1 MRRFLGL
8 ISRKWWL
15 CIHGCVV
22 RSFLFY
28 LSTSATAPLAQK
40 KEVLFFFLA
49 TLSLSLIG
57 TAYATTRGMSFSHEA
72 EREAVQLNVVF
83 LPPFFAVLTM
93 PFFFFRLLYSMT
105 LCFFFFYCSI
115 CFVLL
120 YKREE
125 KKKAHN
131 YSILGIPYIMTGL
144 FDGPASAPLFFFSLL
159 AVTPLVSF
167 PSFFFFFSVS
177 FTWTRQ
183 FKCSALKPKHSL
195 LLLLLSY
202 IHTHTTL
209 VTDMI
214 VIIVFLVYDS
224 KLGGGVSSPALGI
237 HDDNNSKE
245 IKEREKKTRTEERI
259 KRALTLMQTL

>member
-1 MRRFLGL
+1 
-8 ISRKWWL
+8 
-15 CIHGCVV
+15 
-22 RSFLFY
+22 
-28 LSTSATAPLAQK
+28 
-40 KEVLFFFLA
+40 
-49 TLSLSLIG
+49 
-57 TAYATTRGMSFSHEA
+57 
-72 EREAVQLNVVF
+72 
-83 LPPFFAVLTM
+83 
-93 PFFFFRLLYSMT
+93 MT

-144 FDGPASAPLFFFSLL
+144 FDGPASAPLFFFFARSHPACLFSVFL
-159 AVTPLVSF
+159 
-167 PSFFFFFSVS
+167 FFFSVS

-183 FKCSALKPKHSL
+183 FKCSALQPKHSL

-224 KLGGGVSSPALGI
+224 KLGGGVFSPALGI

-245 IKEREKKTRTEERI
+245 IKEREKRTRTEERI
-259 KRALTLMQTL
+259 KRALTLMQTLQLLTENEISGIVQYFCATQNQSSNGHDFQLVLLGFFPLPFLSSFFFWKPETRVSRVRRFWTVTTRRVEMATTRRNTRWIAFSSWSDVLFFFLSVARPT

>member
-1 MRRFLGL
+1 MWSDRFYFTWAPQPLRL
-8 ISRKWWL
+8 FFRK
-15 CIHGCVV
+15 
-22 RSFLFY
+22 RKFF
-28 LSTSATAPLAQK
+28 
-40 KEVLFFFLA
+40 FFFLA

-83 LPPFFAVLTM
+83 LPPFFAILTM

-105 LCFFFFYCSI
+105 LCVFFFYCSI

-125 KKKAHN
+125 KKAHN
-131 YSILGIPYIMTGL
+131 CSVLGIPYIMTGL